1 MKACKDCENYNTMT
15 CEGCSKNNCWQKK
28 IDGTELKKNTRLEE
42 RRKNIPDSIT
52 QKVDEQYNRI
62 VNADIEEAFK
72 SEAARDYWLTDEKI
86 KEIILDYTKWYYD
99 MYTLPNYGTDEV
111 IADDYIKYK
120 NNIKKEE

>member
-1 MKACKDCENYNTMT
+1 MT
-15 CEGCSKNNCWQKK
+15 CEGCKNFDCWQEK
-28 IDGTELKKNTRLEE
+28 IPDAELKKNTRLEE

-111 IADDYIKYK
+111 IANDYIKYK